1 MTELLKEHL
10 KKYPKMQ
17 PQDGVKLLFQANFG
31 GAHLIS
37 DKEKCL
43 AAIEKE
49 WSGKQNISR
58 FENLGEN
65 YVRANINAFEKNE
78 LPLLC
83 ELFVNGAKPVKN
95 TDSLDLT
102 PVKEF
107 FEDGEDFL
115 SVYLKEGIRP
125 VSHSEIYRQEYKP
138 AYRVI
143 PKLFAQYWDILW
155 KIHSESPSVIAIDGR
170 AGSGKTT
177 LANMISEIF
186 ECDIV
191 RADDF
196 FLPPALRTTERL
208 SEPGGNIHYERLKEQ
223 VIEKLGKE
231 FEYDVFDCSVMSLNG
246 KRKINSK
253 RMCVIEGSYSMHPFF
268 GKYYDMGVFVT
279 VDSVIQRNRI
289 LLRNGEQMLKMFK
302 EKWIPMEEKYISHYK
317 VDKLSGIKIVSVK

>member
-17 PQDGVKLLFQANFG
+17 PQDGVKLLFQASFG

-49 WSGKQNISR
+49 WSGRQREER
-58 FENLGEN
+58 FENIGEK
-65 YVRANINAFEKNE
+65 YVRANINAFEKEE
-78 LPLLC
+78 LPFLC
-83 ELFVNGAKPVKN
+83 KLFIKGAKQAKEPE
-95 TDSLDLT
+95 SLDLI
-102 PVKEF
+102 PIKAV
-107 FEDGEDFL
+107 FEDGEAFL

-125 VSHSEIYRQEYKP
+125 VSHSEIYRKEYKP

-143 PKLFAQYWDILW
+143 PRAYAEYWDILW
-155 KIHSESPSVIAIDGR
+155 KINSDAPAVIAIDGR

-177 LANMISEIF
+177 LANIISEIF

-196 FLPPALRTTERL
+196 FLPPALRTPERL

-223 VIEKLGKE
+223 VIDKLGGE
-231 FEYDVFDCSVMSLNG
+231 FEYDVFDCSEMSLNG

-253 RMCVIEGSYSMHPFF
+253 RMCVIEGSYSMHPCF

-279 VDSVIQRNRI
+279 VDSALQKSRI

-302 EKWIPMEEKYISHYK
+302 EKWIPMEEKYISHYE
-317 VDKLSGIKIVSVK
+317 VDKLSGIEIVSVK

>member
-10 KKYPKMQ
+10 NKYPQMQ
-17 PQDGVKLLFQANFG
+17 PQDGIKLLFQASFG

-43 AAIEKE
+43 AAIKKE
-49 WSGKQNISR
+49 WSGKQNINR

-65 YVRANINAFEKNE
+65 YVRANINAFEKEE
-78 LPLLC
+78 LPFLC
-83 ELFVNGAKPVKN
+83 NLFIKGAKPAKEPEI
-95 TDSLDLT
+95 LDLS
-102 PVKEF
+102 PVKEVF
-107 FEDGEDFL
+107 KDGEAFL

-143 PKLFAQYWDILW
+143 PKKYADYWDILW
-155 KIHSESPSVIAIDGR
+155 EIHSQAPSVIAIDGR

-177 LANMISEIF
+177 LANIISEVF

-196 FLPPALRTTERL
+196 FLPPALRTPERL

-223 VIEKLGKE
+223 VIENLGTE

-253 RMCVIEGSYSMHPFF
+253 GMCVMEGSYSMHPYF
-268 GKYYDMGVFVT
+268 GKYYDMGLFVT
-279 VDSVIQRNRI
+279 VDTNEQERRI
-289 LLRNGEQMLKMFK
+289 LKRNGENMLKMFK
-302 EKWIPMEEKYISHYK
+302 EKWIPMEEKYISFYET
-317 VDKLSGIKIVSVK
+317 DKKGITVHSV